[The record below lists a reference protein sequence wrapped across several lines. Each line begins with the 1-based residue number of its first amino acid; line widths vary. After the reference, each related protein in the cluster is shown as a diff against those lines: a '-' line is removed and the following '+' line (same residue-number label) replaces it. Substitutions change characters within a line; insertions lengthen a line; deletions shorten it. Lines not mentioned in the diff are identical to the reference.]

1 MCHGCSGVVNLAE
14 HCAGSYAISLMCRVC
29 VNACG
34 GESNFGRPV
43 FGVKFE
49 AIVLGNASNANSA
62 NLAVPAV
69 VSELER
75 NLLGAHTCFS
85 RR

>member
-1 MCHGCSGVVNLAE
+1 M
-14 HCAGSYAISLMCRVC
+14 
-29 VNACG
+29 
-34 GESNFGRPV
+34 
-43 FGVKFE
+43 KFE

-75 NLLGAHTCFS
+75 NLLRAHTCFRGDKWTVIVAIQEDLKS
-85 RR
+85 HDDTD